1 MNFSSPDLVDQVVRK
16 MQETSWRGDN
26 NMAKINSLFNGDPP
40 WTQKEA
46 KRHKVQI
53 NVPSTKC
60 PSIMDN
66 ARGQWETAFTS
77 RDKFFRAA
85 CVMGDPEMRHVY
97 SMKFTRNLARVMK
110 KSKDF
115 LNMTNEV
122 GASVMLHGRG
132 PLAWENEDK
141 WCPEMVGLGDLKIPA
156 RTLSTFK
163 NLGYYGIYRRYTPFT
178 LFDSAFGDYPD
189 KRWNKTLIKRILA
202 KLKDVNSEG
211 VDFSTWEFPAEIVED
226 FKSNSGYW
234 SSDAVPVINCWDFYF
249 RADEGKGWERRII
262 LDRDNPSLENVSGQ
276 SGWIY
281 NSAGKFAD
289 SLEECLQV
297 IYANGCHVAPFRY
310 HSVRGLGYRLYDE
323 GRYEARAECRLKET
337 VLQEMMW
344 VFSNVPAED
353 RERVES
359 FWLSH
364 MGVLPPGVK
373 WVPANERYRPDLNLI
388 MAGLNQSRQLMSE
401 SSTSY
406 VMDMDG
412 DQSNDR
418 ETATKTM
425 ARMQQAN
432 SMIGNF
438 LVKAYEQWRYVGK
451 EIVRR
456 FLRKN
461 SLDPE
466 VKEFWKMC
474 QEDEIPSEWM
484 VPEAWEVEPERV
496 AGNGNRMLAA
506 AMADRLMLNYNR
518 YDPQGQKIVLRIY
531 VDANTDDPDL
541 GDAIAPM
548 GEKEVSSTVVAAY
561 RDVGSLMQGLPAP
574 MDRKTNQPEYIETLL
589 KALGA
594 LVQQVN
600 QSGGVPDQKTL
611 VGLGTMGQEIGKRI
625 QLMEQ
630 DPGAKEQTKMYQ
642 DALGQLMNQ
651 IKAFAQRLQEQAKKR
666 GQGLDPEVLAKIQ
679 GMGLLAQTQ
688 AKIKEATAQQRLR
701 HKQIQFVADQRRKDL
716 EAVINA
722 HRQLRDAAVSAEA
735 TDLVTRAKINREHR
749 RTLASL
755 KDDE

>member
-1 MNFSSPDLVDQVVRK
+1 MNFSDPIKVDEVVRR
-16 MQETSWRGDN
+16 MQETSWTGDN
-26 NMAKINSLFNGDPP
+26 NMAKVNALFNGNPV
-40 WTQKEA
+40 WTTKEA

-53 NVPSTKC
+53 NLPSTKC

-66 ARGQWETAFTS
+66 ARGQWEMAFTS
-77 RDKFFRAA
+77 RDKYFRAS
-85 CVMGDPEMRHVY
+85 CVVGEPEMRHVY
-97 SMKFTRNLARVMK
+97 SMKFTRNLARIMK

-115 LNMTNEV
+115 LNTTNEV

-132 PLAWENEDK
+132 PLAWENQDK
-141 WCPEMVGLGDLKIPA
+141 WCPDMVGLGDLKIA
-156 RTLSTFK
+156 SRTLATFK
-163 NLGYYGIYRRYTPFT
+163 NLGYYGIYRRYTPFM

-189 KRWNKTLIKRILA
+189 KRWNKTLVKQLIA

-211 VDFSTWEFPAEIVED
+211 VDYTTWEFPAEIVED
-226 FKSNSGYW
+226 FKANSGYW
-234 SSDAVPVINCWDFYF
+234 SSDAVPVINCWDFFF

-262 LDRDNPSLENVSGQ
+262 LDRDNPTFDIKGA
-276 SGWIY
+276 SGWLY
-281 NSAGKFAD
+281 NSNGKWAD

-297 IYANGCHVAPFRY
+297 IYANGCHVAPFRF

-344 VFSNVPAED
+344 VFSNVAAED
-353 RERVES
+353 RERLES

-406 VMDMDG
+406 VMDMEG
-412 DQSNDR
+412 ESTDR

-456 FLRKN
+456 FLRPN
-461 SLDPE
+461 SLDPD
-466 VKEFWKMC
+466 VKEFQKLC
-474 QEDEIPSEWM
+474 KEDGIPDEWM
-484 VPEAWEVEPERV
+484 KPECWEVEPERV

-518 YDPQGQKIVLRIY
+518 LDPQGQKIVLRLY

-548 GEKEVSSTVVAAY
+548 GDKEPSSTVLAAY
-561 RDVGSLMQGLPAP
+561 RDVGPLMRGLPAP
-574 MDRKTNQPEYIETLL
+574 MDRQTNLPEYIETLL
-589 KALGA
+589 KALTQ
-594 LVQQVN
+594 LVNQVN
-600 QSGGVPDQKTL
+600 QQGGMTDQNTL
-611 VGLGTMGQEIGKRI
+611 VGLGTVAQAIDGRI

-630 DPGAKEQTKMYQ
+630 DPGAKQQTKQYR
-642 DALGQLMNQ
+642 DVLGNLMNQ
-651 IKAFAQRLQEQAKKR
+651 LKAFGQRLQEAAKKR
-666 GQGLDPEVLAKIQ
+666 GQGLDPEIAAKLQ
-679 GMGLLAQTQ
+679 GMMLIAKTQ
-688 AKIKEATAQQRLR
+688 AKIKEAVGQQKLQ
-701 HKQIQFVADQRRKDL
+701 HNQIKFIADQRRKDL
-716 EAVINA
+716 EAGINA
-722 HRQLRDAAVSAEA
+722 RRMLHGAAVDAAAKDLRTASEIRNGRLKALSESDGEAE
-735 TDLVTRAKINREHR
+735 
-749 RTLASL
+749 
-755 KDDE
+755 